1 MNDYL
6 ALILGVICAGLGGEA
21 FLRGAVGV
29 GLSMRVSPAV
39 IGATL
44 AAFATSS
51 PELAVGARASLAG
64 VPEISLGDV
73 LGSNVVN
80 VALILAL
87 ALCISGIRTPRASI
101 RRDFPV
107 AIIVPI
113 VIGLLSLDG
122 RLSRW
127 DGVLLFCGFTGWLI
141 ATAVDA
147 RRQRSSAV
155 EGLPR
160 HFLARALVLCTV
172 GLALLILA
180 GHLVVTGA
188 RGIARSY
195 GVGEFVIGATV
206 VAVGTS
212 MPELAT
218 AVIAKLRGQGE
229 LGLGTILGSNIFN
242 GLLIVAVVA
251 IICPIE
257 VDWHKVAVA
266 LVFGLLT
273 LVCTFPFG
281 SGYIGRG
288 RGVIL
293 LALYGLYLAIV
304 LQRPP
309 V

>member
-6 ALILGVICAGLGGEA
+6 ALIFGVLCAGLGGEV
-21 FLRGAVGV
+21 FLRGTVGV
-29 GLSMRVSPAV
+29 GRWMRISPAV
-39 IGATL
+39 VGATL

-51 PELAVGARASLAG
+51 PELAVGVRASLAG
-64 VPEISLGDV
+64 VPQISLGDV

-87 ALCISGIRTPRASI
+87 ALCISGIRTPRQSL
-101 RRDFPV
+101 RRDFPL
-107 AIIVPI
+107 AILVPI

-122 RLSRW
+122 RLSQG

-147 RRQRSSAV
+147 QRQRSSA
-155 EGLPR
+155 EGGLPR
-160 HFLARALVLCTV
+160 RLLVRALVFSAV

-180 GHLVVTGA
+180 GHLVVMGA

-218 AVIAKLRGQGE
+218 TIIAKLRGHDE
-229 LGLGTILGSNIFN
+229 VGLGTVLGSNIFN

-266 LVFGLLT
+266 LIFGLLAVV
-273 LVCTFPFG
+273 LTFPFG

-288 RGVIL
+288 RGILL
-293 LALYGLYLAIV
+293 LAL
-304 LQRPP
+304 
-309 V
+309 

>member
-1 MNDYL
+1 
-6 ALILGVICAGLGGEA
+6 
-21 FLRGAVGV
+21 
-29 GLSMRVSPAV
+29 VSQ
-39 IGATL
+39 G
-44 AAFATSS
+44 
-51 PELAVGARASLAG
+51 
-64 VPEISLGDV
+64 
-73 LGSNVVN
+73 
-80 VALILAL
+80 
-87 ALCISGIRTPRASI
+87 
-101 RRDFPV
+101 
-107 AIIVPI
+107 
-113 VIGLLSLDG
+113 
-122 RLSRW
+122 

-147 RRQRSSAV
+147 QRQRSSA
-155 EGLPR
+155 EGGLPR
-160 HFLARALVLCTV
+160 RLLVRALVFSAV

-180 GHLVVTGA
+180 GHLVVMGA

-218 AVIAKLRGQGE
+218 TIIAKLRGHDE
-229 LGLGTILGSNIFN
+229 VGLGTVLGSNIFN

-266 LVFGLLT
+266 LIFGLLAVV
-273 LVCTFPFG
+273 LTFPFG

-288 RGVIL
+288 RGILL

-304 LQRPP
+304 LQKPP
-309 V
+309 I

>member
-6 ALILGVICAGLGGEA
+6 ALILGVLCAGLGGEA
-21 FLRGAVGV
+21 FLRGAVGI
-29 GLSMRVSPAV
+29 GRWMRVSPAV

-51 PELAVGARASLAG
+51 PELAVGTRAALAG
-64 VPEISLGDV
+64 VPQISLGDT

-80 VALILAL
+80 VGLILAL
-87 ALCISGIRTPRASI
+87 ALCISGIMTPRHSI

-107 AIIVPI
+107 ALLVPI
-113 VIGLLSLDG
+113 AIGLLALDG

-127 DGVLLFCGFTGWLI
+127 DGVLLFCGFTGWLV

-147 RRQRSSAV
+147 QRQRGPA
-155 EGLPR
+155 EGSMPR
-160 HFLARALVLCTV
+160 RRKAWVLVLSAV

-188 RGIARSY
+188 KGIARSY
-195 GVGEFVIGATV
+195 GVGEFFIGATV

-218 AVIAKLRGQGE
+218 TIVAKLRGHGE
-229 LGLGTILGSNIFN
+229 VGLGTVLGSNIFN

-251 IICPIE
+251 MICPIA
-257 VDWHKVAVA
+257 VDWSEVAVA
-266 LVFGLLT
+266 LIFGLLT
-273 LVCTFPFG
+273 VACTFPIG

-288 RGVIL
+288 RGFLL
-293 LALYGLYLAIV
+293 LALYGLYLALI
-304 LQRPP
+304 LQR
-309 V
+309 

>member
-6 ALILGVICAGLGGEA
+6 ALILGVVCAGLGGEV
-21 FLRGAVGV
+21 FLRGTVSVGRW
-29 GLSMRVSPAV
+29 MRVSPAV

-51 PELAVGARASLAG
+51 PELAVGTRAALAG

-87 ALCISGIRTPRASI
+87 VLCISGIVTPRQSI

-107 AIIVPI
+107 ALIVPI

-127 DGVLLFCGFTGWLI
+127 DGALLLCGFIGWLI
-141 ATAVDA
+141 AAAVEA
-147 RRQRSSAV
+147 HRQRSST
-155 EGLPR
+155 EGNMPR
-160 HFLARALVLCTV
+160 HLLARALVLCAV

-195 GVGEFVIGATV
+195 GIGEFVIGATV

-218 AVIAKLRGQGE
+218 ALIAKLRGHGE
-229 LGLGTILGSNIFN
+229 LGLGTLLGSNIFN
-242 GLLIVAVVA
+242 GLLIVSVVA
-251 IICPIE
+251 LICPIE
-257 VDWHKVAVA
+257 VDWSKVAVA

-273 LVCTFPFG
+273 VVCTYPFG

-288 RGVIL
+288 RGVLL

-304 LQRPP
+304 LQKPP